1 MKRPAIDDPSFWRPT
16 RPDPEVHADPPEE
29 LKQPPEMAS
38 AMEPRL
44 TRAEVAAM
52 FRVVPETVSN
62 WVKWGWLRSVGPGRR
77 LLFRL
82 SDIEAMVERKISKP
96 KQNCGSRKRSTETTR

>member
-1 MKRPAIDDPSFWRPT
+1 MKPPAIDDPSYWRPT
-16 RPDPEVHADPPEE
+16 GPDPEVEADPPDE
-29 LKQPPEMAS
+29 LALPPGMAS

-44 TRAEVAAM
+44 TRAEVATM

-62 WVKWGWLRSVGPGRR
+62 WVKWDWLRSVGSGRR

-82 SDIEAMVERKISKP
+82 SDLETMVERKISKP
-96 KQNCGSRKRSTETTR
+96 KQNCGSRKRSTETFR